1 MIIITSGN
9 KNLDIDAY
17 ASGIAY
23 EKLLNAMGKPAKFV
37 STANFNTSISNLI
50 LSLNFKV
57 QTNYSKKEEDFFII
71 QDTSSPVTFD
81 KIVDNNKIIEIIDH
95 HKGSEELWKDCNF
108 NCQIEYVGAVATL
121 IYEKFVEHNK
131 TNILTQAECKLLIAA
146 ILDNTLNLKSLATT
160 DRDIKA
166 YKDLQKLGNLT
177 QEFDKEYFIS
187 CQETINEDVI
197 SAVKGD
203 IRTDFVKYLLPQNFG
218 QLLVYDINPILQNL
232 KDISSIFKHDEGW
245 LINIINISDGK
256 SYIYTTNK
264 NSQKDLERL
273 LAKKFI
279 NNFIILDKFKLRK
292 EIIALDIEKNKN

>member
-23 EKLLNAMGKPAKFV
+23 ETLLNSLGKQAKFI

-57 QTNYSKKEEDFFII
+57 QTNYTKNEEDFFII

-81 KIVDNNKIIEIIDH
+81 KIVDKSKIMKIIDH
-95 HKGSEELWKDCNF
+95 HKGSEDLWKDCNF

-121 IYEKFVEHNK
+121 IYEKFVEYKK
-131 TNILTQAECKLLIAA
+131 TNILTQNLCKLLIAA
-146 ILDNTLNLKSLATT
+146 ILDNTLNLKSSATT

-166 YKDLQKLGNLT
+166 YNELQKLGNLT
-177 QEFDKEYFIS
+177 QEFDRDYFIS

-203 IRTDFVKYLLPQNFG
+203 IRTDFENYLLPENFG
-218 QLLVYDINPILQNL
+218 QLLVYDINPVLKNL
-232 KDISSIFKHDEGW
+232 NDINLLFKENEEW

-264 NSQKDLERL
+264 SSQIKIEKL
-273 LAKKFI
+273 LNKKFD
-279 NNFIILDKFKLRK
+279 NNFIVLDKFKLRK
-292 EIIALDIEKNKN
+292 EIIALDISKNKN